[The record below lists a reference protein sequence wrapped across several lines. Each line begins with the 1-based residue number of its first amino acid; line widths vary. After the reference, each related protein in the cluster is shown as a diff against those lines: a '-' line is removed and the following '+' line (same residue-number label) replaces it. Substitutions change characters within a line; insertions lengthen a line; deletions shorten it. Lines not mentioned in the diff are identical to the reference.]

1 MYSNLHVDTLS
12 LTMDFKFQVIIVNRP
27 LYSTE
32 IQYHYFL
39 IATTNKKKNI
49 ECLEL

>member
-1 MYSNLHVDTLS
+1 MYSNLHVGALS
-12 LTMDFKFQVIIVNRP
+12 LKMDFKFQVIIVNRP

-32 IQYHYFL
+32 IQYHFL
-39 IATTNKKKNI
+39 IATINKKII